1 VRQRAGL
8 QAKEK
13 PARKRLGLHLKRGR
27 KKYQK
32 RTIMSDEKI
41 FAMDENHEGGYWMDV
56 DEEDPEV
63 HKWQNCPH
71 EHVWGAITWEGALRL
86 VFLDGGT
93 FRGQAC
99 FEKDLAALQK
109 KKAAQRSSLTAPS
122 SS

>member
-1 VRQRAGL
+1 MGMRWARVRQRAGL

-41 FAMDENHEGGYWMDV
+41 FAMDENHEWGYWMDV

-63 HKWQNCPH
+63 HKWQNCTH
-71 EHVWGAITWEGALRL
+71 EHCGV
-86 VFLDGGT
+86 
-93 FRGQAC
+93 
-99 FEKDLAALQK
+99 
-109 KKAAQRSSLTAPS
+109 P
-122 SS
+122 